1 MPDTNFNSP
10 SEIHD
15 TPAFLRNSKFVELS
29 GKRPIAPK
37 WNSDPNVWI
46 DAATAYDHICDGR
59 NVGVVL
65 DESVLVIDVDPR
77 NGGDDGWA
85 RLQADLN
92 IDASAYPT
100 VRTGSNGLHVY
111 MRLPDGTGRLK
122 NDLTADGYPGV
133 ELKSI
138 GRQVVAP
145 GSIHPETG
153 NPYTVEIDLD
163 PLDDDLGIPFA
174 PQQLIEKGLKP
185 ARSNVSGSPGKKS
198 PEWLEASLDHL
209 DPTIYRG
216 DHERWLNL
224 MMSCHSATGGSAGDE
239 FVRWSISD
247 PEYADQADAIGRRWD
262 SLDAETKGGVTE
274 RTLFKHLADAGV
286 EHLVNPDMD
295 EVSDE
300 FDEIDPLDEQQRPHE
315 ITKTKARRQANAKKA
330 RKAKIEK
337 AALRK
342 IKQAES
348 IEAFAKWIN
357 KQFVYDRSTGKRVNI
372 DTGEQYDDQVFE
384 VEFGP
389 GWARSGGKG
398 SLVNAIKTGKAG
410 LDLESV
416 MMAAAFP
423 GKERMVPIDMG
434 THMDMALNTWYDIT
448 LEPAEGN
455 YSWFKA
461 EIERLF
467 PSDIQQQ
474 TIMLDYWAARCLD
487 PGRKI
492 RWELVIESSQGVGKG
507 LMKAGFTTLLGWR
520 NVGNFGVTQ
529 MLDKFNAWMVLSANL
544 FGEEIGF
551 GTWKEAKEAYENMK
565 APIADDHIAVRPM
578 QKESM
583 VRVPNGS
590 NYIVHRNPGRK
601 FYCPED
607 DRRVCYL
614 KPHPEDLDEKGPHF
628 QRMAKHYACKE
639 DMAAVRSWLMK
650 DWAKDRIVMEEDG
663 VRIAGVG
670 SVRFD
675 DDPPMTNA
683 KRQLM
688 RECLKAD
695 NEDALDFCDLERVL
709 EGLDL
714 FSADDVVRHVRENQ
728 LDRFD
733 VSNDQLLAAIR
744 KWLNAAGFVKH
755 KRNTN
760 GQGLTLYS
768 PMGDCKWSAMGP
780 VAREKTYLELA

>member
-1 MPDTNFNSP
+1 M
-10 SEIHD
+10 
-15 TPAFLRNSKFVELS
+15 K
-29 GKRPIAPK
+29 
-37 WNSDPNVWI
+37 
-46 DAATAYDHICDGR
+46 
-59 NVGVVL
+59 
-65 DESVLVIDVDPR
+65 
-77 NGGDDGWA
+77 
-85 RLQADLN
+85 
-92 IDASAYPT
+92 
-100 VRTGSNGLHVY
+100 
-111 MRLPDGTGRLK
+111 LPDGTDRLK

-145 GSIHPETG
+145 GSIHPQTG
-153 NPYTVEIDLD
+153 RPYEVEIDLD
-163 PLDDDLGIPFA
+163 PLDEDLGIPIA
-174 PQQLIEKGLKP
+174 PKALIEKGLKP
-185 ARSNVSGSPGKKS
+185 ARSTIAAVPGKKS
-198 PEWLEASLDHL
+198 PEWLEATLEHL

-224 MMSCHSATGGSAGDE
+224 MMACHSATGGSAGDE
-239 FVRWSISD
+239 FVLWSISD
-247 PEYADQADAIGRRWD
+247 PVYAEQAERIAKRWD
-262 SLDAETKGGVTE
+262 GLDAVTKGGVTE
-274 RTLFKHLADAGV
+274 RSLFKHLTDAGV
-286 EHLVNPDMD
+286 MHLINADL
-295 EVSDE
+295 EEALDE
-300 FDEIDPLDEQQRPHE
+300 FDEIDPLDQPHMPFAIDE
-315 ITKTKARRQANAKKA
+315 TKAKRQANAKKA
-330 RKAKIEK
+330 REAKTKI

-348 IEAFAKWIN
+348 TEAFAKWIN
-357 KQFVYDRSTGKRVNI
+357 EKFVYDRSNGNRVDV
-372 DTGEQYDDQVFE
+372 DTGEHYDDQVFE

-398 SLVNAIKTGKAG
+398 SVVAAIKTGKAG
-410 LDLESV
+410 LDLQSV

-434 THMDMALNTWYDIT
+434 THTDMALNTWYDIT
-448 LEPAEGN
+448 LEPVEGD
-455 YSWFKA
+455 YSWFK
-461 EIERLF
+461 EEVERLF
-467 PSDIQQQ
+467 PGDNQQQ
-474 TIMLDYWAARCLD
+474 SIMLDYWAARSLD

-614 KPHPEDLDEKGPHF
+614 KPHPDDLDEKGPHF
-628 QRMAKHYACKE
+628 QRLAKHYASKE
-639 DMAAVRSWLMK
+639 DMAAVRSWLMN

-663 VRIAGVG
+663 KRIAGVG
-670 SVRFD
+670 LVRFD

-695 NEDALDFCDLERVL
+695 NEDALDFSDLERVL

-714 FSADDVVRHVRENQ
+714 FSADDVVRHVRDNH

-744 KWLNAAGFVKH
+744 KWLNADGFIKH

-760 GQGLTLYS
+760 GQGVTLYS
-768 PMGDCKWSAMGP
+768 PMGDSKWSAMGP
-780 VAREKTYLELA
+780 AARENAYLELA